1 MTVEDTTSKQI
12 AQQMGNSFEYPFTF
26 TVLLSD
32 PTEEDAKKAIKAK
45 VRSADGI
52 ITDLVYNSE
61 GVDGYSIVLND
72 NRNGGVLTVT
82 NKRTTD
88 DYITIYREYEETQEA
103 DYQDFNAAPADT
115 YEQCFDKLTMLC
127 QQQQEQIDRSIK
139 VEMASNVSPEALV
152 EQVVRIYESIDNID
166 TVADDKANLDTVA
179 GNVEDINTCAEN
191 IDYIVTA
198 PQHAQNAAISAQN
211 AATSE
216 NNAEIWAEGTDEQ
229 VQILGGIH
237 SAKGWANASQG
248 ANIDLSNITEAGK
261 EVIKENSGAGLEI
274 GDVAFTQGAI
284 DETKGL
290 RRKLNGSVIVNNT
303 NTQGFF
309 NWLEAAVAANPSIA
323 TTEAEWQSEN
333 TANGMC
339 GKFVLT
345 YEPTYET
352 VQYNVQPAHQSVQNE
367 GSSSGSGSSDEV
379 NCYIIYP
386 TGTTIDVGSTVYITT
401 ELTDN
406 MVLSDIPSYSV
417 SSMSRDM
424 SLTVI
429 GFSISGGEEP
439 QKNYIYL
446 DTIQQKGFL
455 VEQDTQALT
464 EARLPN
470 YPGYFLGN
478 SPAGTLPVVGNGKAL
493 GLSNGT
499 DLAGLGY
506 TSGTSDFQPKA
517 AGYGANVTNT
527 NAPNNH
533 TSGGYYGLPTAEE
546 LGNNLQNSGCVTT
559 EIPDPYKING
569 TYFIQIAT
577 GQETQVNITNEIE
590 LNNPFFL
597 GMSQYF
603 EAEPNNLSWLKSAG
617 QWNSK
622 AVYPDYYNWLLQ
634 EKNNPSTLPA
644 SANVEIT
651 GSLINNNGVLSGFGE
666 SNYAEIP
673 QAPSDIES
681 LELVFKFT
689 TGDDITTRQSVYG
702 QTITNIAC
710 PQCIISGSEANMSLL
725 EVLLGLDAGTWGEP
739 IFSLSV
745 AGANTT
751 YTTKVTWDNASK
763 NMVFSLKTEDG
774 DFIQQGT
781 VTQNTVYWTEPMR
794 IGADKKSYPWLGSID
809 LNGCYI
815 NINGSR
821 WWSGM
826 TNGVKFSTEDYTDYD
841 YVINTSDETFRL
853 PLLDGSEDL
862 PSDNLIHASGNLTIS
877 SPEPVSVYTAPKNC
891 YVTLRTFGMTLV
903 NSAVVGFISGNVVYT
918 QLFGS
923 TNNQNSDVIF
933 MQRNQTL
940 TLKINSANS
949 TTPTVSYNLNVR
961 AAQGN
966 GSLYYYTG
974 ETVQNASLVNAGRIA
989 ETKAN
994 KTEIDGVWAGSYS
1007 VIFTG
1012 VSFTAGQSRT
1022 YSLSEYLPND
1032 GNIYEVLFIGRV
1044 TTGAA
1049 AGDTARLN
1057 LTTSVIPTSYPFVA
1071 AQTPAAR
1078 AMYVI
1083 GSVLMPVGVD
1093 RNIKVTNTS
1102 AGDTATF
1109 ELAVTAYRKVR

>member
-1 MTVEDTTSKQI
+1 MSKNKINVGFKSSQNI
-12 AQQMGNSFEYPFTF
+12 KAPENCACVNGLKVSTNKTQKTIDLTNNKAEYYAE
-26 TVLLSD
+26 LA
-32 PTEEDAKKAIKAK
+32 EEYKNEAKK
-45 VRSADGI
+45 
-52 ITDLVYNSE
+52 
-61 GVDGYSIVLND
+61 
-72 NRNGGVLTVT
+72 
-82 NKRTTD
+82 
-88 DYITIYREYEETQEA
+88 
-103 DYQDFNAAPADT
+103 FM
-115 YEQCFDKLTMLC
+115 EQS
-127 QQQQEQIDRSIK
+127 QYY
-139 VEMASNVSPEALV
+139 A
-152 EQVVRIYESIDNID
+152 
-166 TVADDKANLDTVA
+166 
-179 GNVEDINTCAEN
+179 
-191 IDYIVTA
+191 
-198 PQHAQNAAISAQN
+198 
-211 AATSE
+211 E
-216 NNAEIWAEGTDEQ
+216 NNADITVEQFNALEDSLEDYALKSELPVKVSELQNDSLYVKESEMESALNELDVLPSRENCEDMYLKTDGSD
-229 VQILGGIH
+229 VYWDKI
-237 SAKGWANASQG
+237 SS
-248 ANIDLSNITEAGK
+248 
-261 EVIKENSGAGLEI
+261 GLEVGDI
-274 GDVAFTQGAI
+274 GIAPLGI

-290 RRKLNGSVIVNNT
+290 RRYLNGSVLDVNS
-303 NTQGFF
+303 NTQEFVNKLQSAALLYPSLVCTEEEWQTIAESSVGGQCGKFAQQF
-309 NWLEAAVAANPSIA
+309 EQEAAVIEAPASGIVIFGRVNYAETYDEMSCNVYCVPKAPDAIMAGDQVYIYNPA
-323 TTEAEWQSEN
+323 TGEIGDMYAGW
-333 TANGMC
+333 
-339 GKFVLT
+339 
-345 YEPTYET
+345 
-352 VQYNVQPAHQSVQNE
+352 
-367 GSSSGSGSSDEV
+367 
-379 NCYIIYP
+379 
-386 TGTTIDVGSTVYITT
+386 TVY
-401 ELTDN
+401 
-406 MVLSDIPSYSV
+406 SYSQEGNNI
-417 SSMSRDM
+417 MITNRARD
-424 SLTVI
+424 I
-429 GFSISGGEEP
+429 YNFSITFSVFGGE
-439 QKNYIYL
+439 
-446 DTIQQKGFL
+446 
-455 VEQDTQALT
+455 
-464 EARLPN
+464 
-470 YPGYFLGN
+470 
-478 SPAGTLPVVGNGKAL
+478 TLPLFEAVACY
-493 GLSNGT
+493 
-499 DLAGLGY
+499 GLGY
-506 TSGTSDFQPKA
+506 PGSSPLLIYFEGDVPMKGGYLYHCDANSLGVPQNTELITDVVVSDTTYTITTDKTAATEYNKNGSGAIVKKQMIDVLSSVRLPKIVMPIQGLTDMTKLGEIVETGLPNITGSFFLSQMLASDNASGALTLQKTKI
-517 AGYGANVTNT
+517 GYGGRN
-527 NAPNNH
+527 
-533 TSGGYYGLPTAEE
+533 GGSNYFDYTYSFDASDSNPIYG
-546 LGNNLQNSGCVTT
+546 NSSTVQQ
-559 EIPDPYKING
+559 EQIQYP
-569 TYFIQIAT
+569 YFIQIAT

-918 QLFGS
+918 QSFGS

-940 TLKINSANS
+940 ILKINSANS

-974 ETVQNASLVNAGRIA
+974 ETVQNASLINAGRIA

-1032 GNIYEVLFIGRV
+1032 GNIYEVLFRGKV

-1057 LTTSVIPTSYPFVA
+1057 LTTSVIPASYPFVA

-1109 ELAVTAYRKVR
+1109 ELTVSAYRKVR

>member
-1 MTVEDTTSKQI
+1 MSKNKINVGFKSSQNI
-12 AQQMGNSFEYPFTF
+12 KAPENCACVNGLKVSTNKTQKTIDLTNNKAEYYAE
-26 TVLLSD
+26 LA
-32 PTEEDAKKAIKAK
+32 EEYKNEAKK
-45 VRSADGI
+45 
-52 ITDLVYNSE
+52 
-61 GVDGYSIVLND
+61 
-72 NRNGGVLTVT
+72 
-82 NKRTTD
+82 
-88 DYITIYREYEETQEA
+88 
-103 DYQDFNAAPADT
+103 FM
-115 YEQCFDKLTMLC
+115 EQS
-127 QQQQEQIDRSIK
+127 QYY
-139 VEMASNVSPEALV
+139 A
-152 EQVVRIYESIDNID
+152 
-166 TVADDKANLDTVA
+166 
-179 GNVEDINTCAEN
+179 
-191 IDYIVTA
+191 
-198 PQHAQNAAISAQN
+198 
-211 AATSE
+211 E
-216 NNAEIWAEGTDEQ
+216 NNADITVEQFNALEDSLEDYALKSELPMKVSELQNDSLYVKESEMESALNELDVLPSRENCEDMYLKTDGTD
-229 VQILGGIH
+229 VYWDKI
-237 SAKGWANASQG
+237 SS
-248 ANIDLSNITEAGK
+248 
-261 EVIKENSGAGLEI
+261 GLEVGDI
-274 GDVAFTQGAI
+274 GIAPLGI

-290 RRKLNGSVIVNNT
+290 RRYLNGSVLDVNS
-303 NTQGFF
+303 NTQEFVNKLQSAALLYPSLVCTEEEWQTIAESSVGGQCGKFAQQF
-309 NWLEAAVAANPSIA
+309 EQEAAVIEAPASGIVIFGRVNYAGMYDEMSCNVYCVPKAPDAIMEGDQVYIYNPA
-323 TTEAEWQSEN
+323 TGEIGDMYAGW
-333 TANGMC
+333 
-339 GKFVLT
+339 
-345 YEPTYET
+345 
-352 VQYNVQPAHQSVQNE
+352 
-367 GSSSGSGSSDEV
+367 
-379 NCYIIYP
+379 
-386 TGTTIDVGSTVYITT
+386 TVY
-401 ELTDN
+401 
-406 MVLSDIPSYSV
+406 SYSQEGNNITITNKA
-417 SSMSRDM
+417 RD
-424 SLTVI
+424 TYN
-429 GFSISGGEEP
+429 FSITFSVFGGE
-439 QKNYIYL
+439 
-446 DTIQQKGFL
+446 
-455 VEQDTQALT
+455 
-464 EARLPN
+464 
-470 YPGYFLGN
+470 
-478 SPAGTLPVVGNGKAL
+478 TLPLFEAVACY
-493 GLSNGT
+493 
-499 DLAGLGY
+499 GLGY
-506 TSGTSDFQPKA
+506 PGNGPLPIYFEGDVPMK
-517 AGYGANVTNT
+517 
-527 NAPNNH
+527 
-533 TSGGYYGLPTAEE
+533 GGYLYHCDAISLGVPQNIELITDVVVSDTTYTITTDKTAATEYNKNGSGAIVKKQMIDVLSSVRLPKIVMPIQGLTDMTKLGEIVETGLPNITGSFFLSQMLASDNASGA
-546 LGNNLQNSGCVTT
+546 LTLQKT
-559 EIPDPYKING
+559 EINYGGRSRGSNYFDYTYSFDASDSNPIYGNSSTVQQEQIQYP
-569 TYFIQIAT
+569 YFIQIAT
-577 GQETQVNITNEIE
+577 GQETQADITNEIE

-710 PQCIISGSEANMSLL
+710 PQCIISDSEANMSLL
-725 EVLLGLDAGTWGEP
+725 EVLLGLDADTWGTP
-739 IFSLSV
+739 IYSTSTV
-745 AGANTT
+745 SANTT
-751 YTTKVTWDNASK
+751 YTTKVIWDNTSK

-794 IGADKKSYPWLGSID
+794 IGLDMNSYPWLGSID

-841 YVINTSDETFRL
+841 YVINTSEETFRL

-877 SPEPVSVYTAPKNC
+877 SLEPVSVYTALKNC

-918 QLFGS
+918 QSFGS

-940 TLKINSANS
+940 TLKINPANS

-974 ETVQNASLVNAGRIA
+974 ETVQNASLINAGRIA

-994 KTEIDGVWAGSYS
+994 KTDIDGVWAGFHS

-1032 GNIYEVLFIGRV
+1032 GNIYEVLFRGKV

-1057 LTTSVIPTSYPFVA
+1057 LTTSVIPASYPFVA

-1078 AMYVI
+1078 TMYVI
-1083 GSVLMPVGVD
+1083 GSVLMPVGLD

-1102 AGDTATF
+1102 AADTATF
-1109 ELAVTAYRKVR
+1109 ELTVSAYRKVR

>member
-1 MTVEDTTSKQI
+1 MDKLPVGQLPDL
-12 AQQMGNSFEYPFTF
+12 QQSNNDDEIMVITNSEYSQ
-26 TVLLSD
+26 LKKEKISD
-32 PTEEDAKKAIKAK
+32 L
-45 VRSADGI
+45 
-52 ITDLVYNSE
+52 ITDFTSTNENNALTKGTDGKMFVTDFGNASNITDGTLPVSVLPDIPKDLLPAIE
-61 GVDGYSIVLND
+61 TSDLPLSGV
-72 NRNGGVLTVT
+72 T
-82 NKRTTD
+82 
-88 DYITIYREYEETQEA
+88 
-103 DYQDFNAAPADT
+103 ADT
-115 YEQCFDKLTMLC
+115 YAYP
-127 QQQQEQIDRSIK
+127 SS
-139 VEMASNVSPEALV
+139 V
-152 EQVVRIYESIDNID
+152 
-166 TVADDKANLDTVA
+166 TVNAQ
-179 GNVEDINTCAEN
+179 GQ
-191 IDYIVTA
+191 VTA
-198 PQHAQNAAISAQN
+198 I
-211 AATSE
+211 E
-216 NNAEIWAEGTDEQ
+216 EGTPS
-229 VQILGGIH
+229 G
-237 SAKGWANASQG
+237 ANA
-248 ANIDLSNITEAGK
+248 NTDLSNITEAGK
-261 EVIKENSGAGLEI
+261 EVIRENAGAGLEI
-274 GDVAFTQGAI
+274 CDIGIALYV

-290 RRKLNGSVIVNNT
+290 RRYLNGQIVDVNT
-303 NTQGFF
+303 NTQAFLNRLLQIQTTNPDYF
-309 NWLEAAVAANPSIA
+309 TDEDTWQAEALLNIDGCVY
-323 TTEAEWQSEN
+323 
-333 TANGMC
+333 
-339 GKFVLT
+339 KFVLN
-345 YEPTYET
+345 YADDGET
-352 VQYNVQPAHQSVQNE
+352 VVSVRLPKYPDYVEIN
-367 GSSSGSGSSDEV
+367 SINSTAPVSVYGSGMTLGLTNGNQDNLGLFNWSDSS
-379 NCYIIYP
+379 
-386 TGTTIDVGSTVYITT
+386 
-401 ELTDN
+401 
-406 MVLSDIPSYSV
+406 LSAV
-417 SSMSRDM
+417 
-424 SLTVI
+424 
-429 GFSISGGEEP
+429 
-439 QKNYIYL
+439 
-446 DTIQQKGFL
+446 
-455 VEQDTQALT
+455 TQ
-464 EARLPN
+464 R
-470 YPGYFLGN
+470 
-478 SPAGTLPVVGNGKAL
+478 GTLPVSRSSSQVY
-493 GLSNGT
+493 SN
-499 DLAGLGY
+499 AGLG
-506 TSGTSDFQPKA
+506 
-517 AGYGANVTNT
+517 
-527 NAPNNH
+527 
-533 TSGGYYGLPTAEE
+533 
-546 LGNNLQNSGCVTT
+546 VTT
-559 EIPDPYKING
+559 DPVKSGLVG
-569 TYFIQIAT
+569 TANLSTSQTKLKMRYFIQIAT
-577 GQETQVNITNEIE
+577 GQETQADITNEIE
-590 LNNPFFL
+590 LNNPFFF
-597 GMSQYF
+597 GMYQYF

-826 TNGVKFSTEDYTDYD
+826 TNGVKFSTEDYSDYD

-862 PSDNLIHASGNLTIS
+862 PSDNLIHVSGNLTIS

-891 YVTLRTFGMTLV
+891 YITLRTFGMTLV

-918 QLFGS
+918 QTFGS
-923 TNNQNSDVIF
+923 LTNQNSDVIF

-940 TLKINSANS
+940 ILKIDSANS

-974 ETVQNASLVNAGRIA
+974 ETVQNASLINAGRIA

-1044 TTGAA
+1044 TTGAT

-1109 ELAVTAYRKVR
+1109 ELAVSAYRKVR

>member
-1 MTVEDTTSKQI
+1 MSKNKINVGFKSSQNI
-12 AQQMGNSFEYPFTF
+12 KAPENCACVNGLKVSTNKTQKTIDLTNNKAEYYAG
-26 TVLLSD
+26 LA
-32 PTEEDAKKAIKAK
+32 EEYKNEAKK
-45 VRSADGI
+45 
-52 ITDLVYNSE
+52 
-61 GVDGYSIVLND
+61 
-72 NRNGGVLTVT
+72 
-82 NKRTTD
+82 
-88 DYITIYREYEETQEA
+88 
-103 DYQDFNAAPADT
+103 FM
-115 YEQCFDKLTMLC
+115 EQS
-127 QQQQEQIDRSIK
+127 QYY
-139 VEMASNVSPEALV
+139 A
-152 EQVVRIYESIDNID
+152 
-166 TVADDKANLDTVA
+166 
-179 GNVEDINTCAEN
+179 
-191 IDYIVTA
+191 
-198 PQHAQNAAISAQN
+198 
-211 AATSE
+211 E
-216 NNAEIWAEGTDEQ
+216 NNADITVEQFNALEDSLEDYALKSELPVKVSELQNDSLYVKESEMESALNELDVLPSRENCEDMYLKTDGSD
-229 VQILGGIH
+229 VYWDKI
-237 SAKGWANASQG
+237 SS
-248 ANIDLSNITEAGK
+248 
-261 EVIKENSGAGLEI
+261 GLEVGDI
-274 GDVAFTQGAI
+274 GIAPLGI

-290 RRKLNGSVIVNNT
+290 RRYLNGSVLDVNS
-303 NTQGFF
+303 NTQEFVNKLQSAALLYPSLVCTEEEWQTIAESSVGGQCGKFAQQF
-309 NWLEAAVAANPSIA
+309 EQEAAVIEAPASGIVIFGRVNYAGTYDEMSCNVYCVPKAPDAIMAGDQVYIYNPA
-323 TTEAEWQSEN
+323 TGEIGDMYAGW
-333 TANGMC
+333 
-339 GKFVLT
+339 
-345 YEPTYET
+345 
-352 VQYNVQPAHQSVQNE
+352 
-367 GSSSGSGSSDEV
+367 
-379 NCYIIYP
+379 
-386 TGTTIDVGSTVYITT
+386 TVY
-401 ELTDN
+401 
-406 MVLSDIPSYSV
+406 SYSQEGNNI
-417 SSMSRDM
+417 MITNRARD
-424 SLTVI
+424 I
-429 GFSISGGEEP
+429 YNFSITFSVFGGE
-439 QKNYIYL
+439 
-446 DTIQQKGFL
+446 
-455 VEQDTQALT
+455 
-464 EARLPN
+464 
-470 YPGYFLGN
+470 
-478 SPAGTLPVVGNGKAL
+478 TLPLFEAVACY
-493 GLSNGT
+493 
-499 DLAGLGY
+499 GLGY
-506 TSGTSDFQPKA
+506 PGNGPLLIYFEGDVPMKGGYLYHCDANSLGVPQNTELITDVVVSDTTYTITTDKTAATEYNKNGSGAIVKKQMIDVLSSVRLPKIVMPIQGLTDMTKLGEIVETGLPNITGSFFLSQMLASDNASGALTLQKTKI
-517 AGYGANVTNT
+517 GYGGRN
-527 NAPNNH
+527 
-533 TSGGYYGLPTAEE
+533 GGSNYFDYTYSFDASDSNPIYG
-546 LGNNLQNSGCVTT
+546 NSSTVQQ
-559 EIPDPYKING
+559 EQIQYP
-569 TYFIQIAT
+569 YFIQIAT
-577 GQETQVNITNEIE
+577 GQETQADITNEIK

-634 EKNNPSTLPA
+634 EKNNPSTLPV

-725 EVLLGLDAGTWGEP
+725 EVLLGLDADTWGTP
-739 IFSLSV
+739 IYSTSTV
-745 AGANTT
+745 SANTT
-751 YTTKVTWDNASK
+751 YTTKVIWDNTSK

-774 DFIQQGT
+774 DFIQQGAL
-781 VTQNTVYWTEPMR
+781 TQNTIYWTEPMR
-794 IGADKKSYPWLGSID
+794 IGADKNSYPWLGSID

-877 SPEPVSVYTAPKNC
+877 SLEPVSVYTAPKNC

-903 NSAVVGFISGNVVYT
+903 NSAVVGYIDGRVAYT
-918 QLFGS
+918 QTFGS
-923 TNNQNSDVIF
+923 LTNQNSDILF

-940 TLKINSANS
+940 TLHINSVNS

-974 ETVQNASLVNAGRIA
+974 ETVQNANLIDAGRIA
-989 ETKAN
+989 ETKAD

-1083 GSVLMPVGVD
+1083 GSVLMPVGLD

-1109 ELAVTAYRKVR
+1109 ELAVSAYRKVR

>member
-1 MTVEDTTSKQI
+1 MDKLPVGQLPDL
-12 AQQMGNSFEYPFTF
+12 QQSNNDDEIMVITNSEYSQ
-26 TVLLSD
+26 LKKEKISD
-32 PTEEDAKKAIKAK
+32 L
-45 VRSADGI
+45 
-52 ITDLVYNSE
+52 ITDFTSTNENNALTKGTDGKMFVTDFGNASNITDGTLPVSVLPDIPKDLLPAIE
-61 GVDGYSIVLND
+61 TSDLPLSGV
-72 NRNGGVLTVT
+72 T
-82 NKRTTD
+82 
-88 DYITIYREYEETQEA
+88 
-103 DYQDFNAAPADT
+103 ADT
-115 YEQCFDKLTMLC
+115 YAYP
-127 QQQQEQIDRSIK
+127 SS
-139 VEMASNVSPEALV
+139 V
-152 EQVVRIYESIDNID
+152 
-166 TVADDKANLDTVA
+166 TVNAQ
-179 GNVEDINTCAEN
+179 GQ
-191 IDYIVTA
+191 VTA
-198 PQHAQNAAISAQN
+198 I
-211 AATSE
+211 E
-216 NNAEIWAEGTDEQ
+216 EGTPS
-229 VQILGGIH
+229 G
-237 SAKGWANASQG
+237 ANA
-248 ANIDLSNITEAGK
+248 NTDLSNITEAGK
-261 EVIKENSGAGLEI
+261 EVIRENAGAGLEI
-274 GDVAFTQGAI
+274 CDIGIALYV

-290 RRKLNGSVIVNNT
+290 RRYLNGQIVDVNT
-303 NTQGFF
+303 NTQAFLNRLLQIQTTNPDYF
-309 NWLEAAVAANPSIA
+309 TDEDTWQAEALLNIDGCVY
-323 TTEAEWQSEN
+323 
-333 TANGMC
+333 
-339 GKFVLT
+339 KFVLN
-345 YEPTYET
+345 YADDGET
-352 VQYNVQPAHQSVQNE
+352 VVSVRLPKYPDYVEIN
-367 GSSSGSGSSDEV
+367 SINSTAPVSVYGSGMTLGLTNGNQDNLGLFNWSDSS
-379 NCYIIYP
+379 
-386 TGTTIDVGSTVYITT
+386 
-401 ELTDN
+401 
-406 MVLSDIPSYSV
+406 LSAV
-417 SSMSRDM
+417 
-424 SLTVI
+424 
-429 GFSISGGEEP
+429 
-439 QKNYIYL
+439 
-446 DTIQQKGFL
+446 
-455 VEQDTQALT
+455 TQ
-464 EARLPN
+464 R
-470 YPGYFLGN
+470 
-478 SPAGTLPVVGNGKAL
+478 GTLPVSRSSSQVY
-493 GLSNGT
+493 SN
-499 DLAGLGY
+499 AGLG
-506 TSGTSDFQPKA
+506 
-517 AGYGANVTNT
+517 
-527 NAPNNH
+527 
-533 TSGGYYGLPTAEE
+533 
-546 LGNNLQNSGCVTT
+546 VTT
-559 EIPDPYKING
+559 DPVKSGLVG
-569 TYFIQIAT
+569 TANLSTSQTKLKMRYFIQIAT
-577 GQETQVNITNEIE
+577 GQETQADITNEIE
-590 LNNPFFL
+590 LNNPFFF
-597 GMSQYF
+597 GMYQYF

-826 TNGVKFSTEDYTDYD
+826 TNGVKFSTEDYSDYD

-877 SPEPVSVYTAPKNC
+877 SLEPVSVYTAPKNC
-891 YVTLRTFGMTLV
+891 YITLRTQT
-903 NSAVVGFISGNVVYT
+903 
-918 QLFGS
+918 FGS
-923 TNNQNSDVIF
+923 LTNQNSDVIF

-940 TLKINSANS
+940 ILKINSANS

-974 ETVQNASLVNAGRIA
+974 ETVQNANLIDAGRIA

-1109 ELAVTAYRKVR
+1109 ELAVSAYRKVR

>member
-1 MTVEDTTSKQI
+1 MSKNKINVGFKSSQNI
-12 AQQMGNSFEYPFTF
+12 KAPENCACVNGLKVSTNKTQKTIDLTNNKAEYYAE
-26 TVLLSD
+26 LA
-32 PTEEDAKKAIKAK
+32 EEYKNEAKK
-45 VRSADGI
+45 
-52 ITDLVYNSE
+52 
-61 GVDGYSIVLND
+61 
-72 NRNGGVLTVT
+72 
-82 NKRTTD
+82 
-88 DYITIYREYEETQEA
+88 
-103 DYQDFNAAPADT
+103 FM
-115 YEQCFDKLTMLC
+115 EQS
-127 QQQQEQIDRSIK
+127 QYY
-139 VEMASNVSPEALV
+139 A
-152 EQVVRIYESIDNID
+152 
-166 TVADDKANLDTVA
+166 
-179 GNVEDINTCAEN
+179 
-191 IDYIVTA
+191 
-198 PQHAQNAAISAQN
+198 
-211 AATSE
+211 E
-216 NNAEIWAEGTDEQ
+216 NNADITVEQFNALEDSLEDYALKSELPVKVSELQNDSLYVKESEMESALNELDVLPSRENCEDMYLKTDGSD
-229 VQILGGIH
+229 VYWDKI
-237 SAKGWANASQG
+237 SS
-248 ANIDLSNITEAGK
+248 
-261 EVIKENSGAGLEI
+261 GLEVGDI
-274 GDVAFTQGAI
+274 GIAPLGI

-290 RRKLNGSVIVNNT
+290 RRYLNGSVLDVNS
-303 NTQGFF
+303 NTQEFVNKLQSAALLYPSLVCTEEEWQTIAESSVGGQCGKFAQQF
-309 NWLEAAVAANPSIA
+309 EQEAAVIEAPASGIVIFGRVNYAGTYDEMSCNVYCVPKAPDAIMAGDQVYIYNPA
-323 TTEAEWQSEN
+323 TGEIGDMYAGW
-333 TANGMC
+333 
-339 GKFVLT
+339 
-345 YEPTYET
+345 
-352 VQYNVQPAHQSVQNE
+352 
-367 GSSSGSGSSDEV
+367 
-379 NCYIIYP
+379 
-386 TGTTIDVGSTVYITT
+386 TVY
-401 ELTDN
+401 
-406 MVLSDIPSYSV
+406 SYSQEGNNITITNKA
-417 SSMSRDM
+417 RD
-424 SLTVI
+424 TYN
-429 GFSISGGEEP
+429 FSITFSVFGGE
-439 QKNYIYL
+439 
-446 DTIQQKGFL
+446 
-455 VEQDTQALT
+455 
-464 EARLPN
+464 
-470 YPGYFLGN
+470 
-478 SPAGTLPVVGNGKAL
+478 TLPLFEAVACY
-493 GLSNGT
+493 
-499 DLAGLGY
+499 GLGY
-506 TSGTSDFQPKA
+506 PGNGPLLIYFEGDVPMKGGYLYHCDANSLGVPQNTELITDVVVSDTTYTITTDKTAATEYNKNGSGAIVKKQMIDVLSSVRLPKIVMPIQGLTDMTKLGEIVETGLPNITGSFFLSQMLASDNASGALTLQKTKI
-517 AGYGANVTNT
+517 GYGGRN
-527 NAPNNH
+527 
-533 TSGGYYGLPTAEE
+533 GGSNYFDYTYSFDASDSNPIYG
-546 LGNNLQNSGCVTT
+546 NSSTVQQ
-559 EIPDPYKING
+559 EQIQYP
-569 TYFIQIAT
+569 YFIQIAT

-918 QLFGS
+918 QSFGS

-940 TLKINSANS
+940 ILKINSANS
-949 TTPTVSYNLNVR
+949 TTPTVTYNLNVR

-974 ETVQNASLVNAGRIA
+974 ETVQNASLINAGRIA

-1032 GNIYEVLFIGRV
+1032 GNIYEVLFRGKV

-1057 LTTSVIPTSYPFVA
+1057 LTTSVVPASYPFVA

-1078 AMYVI
+1078 TMYVI

-1109 ELAVTAYRKVR
+1109 ELTVSAYRKVR

>member
-1 MTVEDTTSKQI
+1 MSKNKINVGFKSSQNI
-12 AQQMGNSFEYPFTF
+12 KAPENCACVNGLKVSTNKTQKTIDLTNNKAEYYAG
-26 TVLLSD
+26 LA
-32 PTEEDAKKAIKAK
+32 EEYKNEAKK
-45 VRSADGI
+45 
-52 ITDLVYNSE
+52 
-61 GVDGYSIVLND
+61 
-72 NRNGGVLTVT
+72 
-82 NKRTTD
+82 
-88 DYITIYREYEETQEA
+88 
-103 DYQDFNAAPADT
+103 FM
-115 YEQCFDKLTMLC
+115 EQS
-127 QQQQEQIDRSIK
+127 QYY
-139 VEMASNVSPEALV
+139 A
-152 EQVVRIYESIDNID
+152 
-166 TVADDKANLDTVA
+166 
-179 GNVEDINTCAEN
+179 
-191 IDYIVTA
+191 
-198 PQHAQNAAISAQN
+198 
-211 AATSE
+211 E
-216 NNAEIWAEGTDEQ
+216 NNADITVEQFNALEDSLEDYALKSELPMKVSELQNDSLYVKESEMESALNELDVLPSRENCEDMYLKTDGTD
-229 VQILGGIH
+229 VYWDKI
-237 SAKGWANASQG
+237 SS
-248 ANIDLSNITEAGK
+248 
-261 EVIKENSGAGLEI
+261 GLEVGDI
-274 GDVAFTQGAI
+274 GIAPLGI

-290 RRKLNGSVIVNNT
+290 RRYLNGSVLDVNS
-303 NTQGFF
+303 NTQEFVNKLQSAALLYPSLVCTEEEWQTIAESSVGGQCGKFAQQF
-309 NWLEAAVAANPSIA
+309 EQEAAVIEAPASGIVIFGRVNYAGTYDEMSCNVYCVPKAPDAIMAGDQVYIYNPA
-323 TTEAEWQSEN
+323 TGEIGDMYAGW
-333 TANGMC
+333 
-339 GKFVLT
+339 
-345 YEPTYET
+345 
-352 VQYNVQPAHQSVQNE
+352 
-367 GSSSGSGSSDEV
+367 
-379 NCYIIYP
+379 
-386 TGTTIDVGSTVYITT
+386 TVY
-401 ELTDN
+401 
-406 MVLSDIPSYSV
+406 SYSQEGNNITITNKA
-417 SSMSRDM
+417 RD
-424 SLTVI
+424 TYN
-429 GFSISGGEEP
+429 FSITFSVFGGE
-439 QKNYIYL
+439 
-446 DTIQQKGFL
+446 
-455 VEQDTQALT
+455 
-464 EARLPN
+464 
-470 YPGYFLGN
+470 
-478 SPAGTLPVVGNGKAL
+478 TLPLFEAVACY
-493 GLSNGT
+493 
-499 DLAGLGY
+499 GLGY
-506 TSGTSDFQPKA
+506 PGNGPLLIYFEGDVPMKGGYLYHCDANSLGVPQNIELITDVVVSDTTYTITTDKTAATEYNKNGSGAIVKKQMIDVLSSVRLPKIVMPIQGLTDMTKLGEIVETGLPNITGSFFLSQMLASDNASGALTLQKTKI
-517 AGYGANVTNT
+517 GYGGRN
-527 NAPNNH
+527 
-533 TSGGYYGLPTAEE
+533 GGSNYFDYTYSFDASDSNPIYG
-546 LGNNLQNSGCVTT
+546 NSSTVQQ
-559 EIPDPYKING
+559 EQIQYP
-569 TYFIQIAT
+569 YFIQIAT

-918 QLFGS
+918 QSFGS

-940 TLKINSANS
+940 ILKINSANS
-949 TTPTVSYNLNVR
+949 TTPTVTYNLNVR

-974 ETVQNASLVNAGRIA
+974 ETVQNASLINAGRIA

-1032 GNIYEVLFIGRV
+1032 GNIYEVLFRGKV

-1057 LTTSVIPTSYPFVA
+1057 LTTSVVPASYPFVA

-1078 AMYVI
+1078 TMYVI

-1109 ELAVTAYRKVR
+1109 ELTVSAYRKVR